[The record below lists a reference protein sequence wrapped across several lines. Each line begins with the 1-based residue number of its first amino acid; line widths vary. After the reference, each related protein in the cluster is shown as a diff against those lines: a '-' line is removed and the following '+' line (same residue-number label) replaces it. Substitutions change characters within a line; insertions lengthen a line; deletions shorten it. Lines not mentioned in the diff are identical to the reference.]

1 MRRIILDDLRCIERE
16 EEIKILYA
24 VEAGSRAWGYHID
37 DSDYDVR
44 FIYIRETTAYLN
56 LQQTKDVIVKST
68 HHAIEFGGW
77 DLSKALKLLRK
88 SNPSLLEWLTDENVY
103 IEHPTIEKIR
113 KLRDQTFSPD
123 RCLIHYYHMTKRNM
137 EKCLKDDPNGT
148 KKWMTIIRPWL
159 ACKWIMKYQTF
170 PPNGI
175 NQMIDHLNMYEDIKN
190 TIISMV
196 TSRVKGKEAHHL
208 KHMEEYLKEDLLKMD
223 RALENLHS
231 DHSYQWGGINE
242 TFISILEEVWGMQ
255 LDGKKR

>member
-255 LDGKKR
+255 IDGKKR